1 MVILSDADGDGVCD
15 DDEVVGCQ
23 DDSACNY
30 NPAATDS
37 ATCDFE
43 SCLGCTDAAACNYD
57 EASTQDD
64 GSCVFADAD
73 CEECSEEGTVLL
85 FDVDGDGICDQ
96 DEVEGCLNPFA
107 CNYNEYASNDDGSC
121 EFETCLVLGCTLEGA
136 CNFNPVANINDG
148 SCEYFTCRGV

>member
-1 MVILSDADGDGVCD
+1 M
-15 DDEVVGCQ
+15 
-23 DDSACNY
+23 
-30 NPAATDS
+30 
-37 ATCDFE
+37 
-43 SCLGCTDAAACNYD
+43 
-57 EASTQDD
+57 
-64 GSCVFADAD
+64 
-73 CEECSEEGTVLL
+73 LL

-148 SCEYFTCRGV
+148 SCEYFTCQGCLNPDACNYDETATIGGMCDYVSCVGCLDPDANNYDATATMEGAVRLPRMHSFHGVQL